1 MPRLLLLR
9 HAEAA
14 PAAGRKDID
23 RRLTAG
29 GRIAAVKIGAYLLS
43 AGLAPSLVFVS
54 PAQRTLE
61 TLQEIERGLG
71 RDLSYVTVPALYN
84 ASAETVFAVLS
95 EAPSNVDTLLL
106 IGHNPGFAEAANVLS
121 KAGNRADLARLR
133 AQFPAPCL
141 AVIDLDPVDWS
152 EANQAR
158 GRLERFVTLATLE
171 KSQDGV

>member
-14 PAAGRKDID
+14 PSANRRDID
-23 RRLTAG
+23 RRLTPG
-29 GRIAAVKIGAYLLS
+29 GRSAAVRIGAYLRS
-43 AGLAPSLVFVS
+43 AALAPNLVFVS

-61 TLQEIERGLG
+61 TLQEVERGLG
-71 RDLSYVTVPALYN
+71 RELSYVTVPALYH
-84 ASAETVFAVLS
+84 ASAETIFAVLS
-95 EAPSNVDTLLL
+95 EAPSSIDTLLM

-121 KAGNRADLARLR
+121 KAGNKADLARLR

-141 AVIDLDPVDWS
+141 AVIDLAPIDWS
-152 EANQAR
+152 DANHAR

-171 KSQDGV
+171 K